1 MASPQAQ
8 DLPIPREFPAHESQM
23 QCARRELGVLRPAP
37 AGFYHR
43 LRIVGS
49 IVVLVHGGS
58 LPADH
63 ACGQGDDAY
72 RSGSAGG
79 APGEVLPSASGINLH
94 RRSYCTK
101 GHYHFGDRGATI
113 RLPTDCRYC
122 WRQARED
129 IVFCGTMEVPLK
141 NRNQRRLASVR
152 GELLRPQPPDR
163 TPCAAGRHL
172 NKPPERLPAGQ
183 NGS

>member
-1 MASPQAQ
+1 
-8 DLPIPREFPAHESQM
+8 M
-23 QCARRELGVLRPAP
+23 QCARRELDVLRPAP

-58 LPADH
+58 LLADH

-79 APGEVLPSASGINLH
+79 APGELLPSASGINLH

-101 GHYHFGDRGATI
+101 GQYHFGDRGATI

-122 WRQARED
+122 WRQARERRPSRTRPGRGD
-129 IVFCGTMEVPLK
+129 RIAISAYLGKSDAFDRAIASFAETYADQNERDFAARVQMEPAAVV
-141 NRNQRRLASVR
+141 AS
-152 GELLRPQPPDR
+152 PS
-163 TPCAAGRHL
+163 AAKR
-172 NKPPERLPAGQ
+172 
-183 NGS
+183 